1 MRALSLVA
9 VTAVLGLAACGSSSN
24 ATTSNKRAGARAAC
38 VKVGGSATTA
48 ASANASSTTATT
60 RSAPAAGPAAKQVIA
75 SGNASGQEPCARA
88 AGTVHG
94 AISITLRGT
103 SEPPQ
108 GATWSWRI
116 SCEKENGAAAG
127 TGAGQK
133 TLAMPGSETIT
144 LPSVSPA
151 KCVVSA
157 AAQLAGS
164 GDVHVSIVAPHKP
177 S

>member
-1 MRALSLVA
+1 VKA
-9 VTAVLGLAACGSSSN
+9 GSSSTAA
-24 ATTSNKRAGARAAC
+24 ATT
-38 VKVGGSATTA
+38 T
-48 ASANASSTTATT
+48 ASSTTATT
-60 RSAPAAGPAAKQVIA
+60 GSASSAGPASKQVIA

-88 AGTVHG
+88 AGTVDNP
-94 AISITLRGT
+94 ISITLRGT

-108 GATWSWRI
+108 DATWSWRI
-116 SCEKENGAAAG
+116 SCENENGAAAG

-133 TLAMPGSETIT
+133 TLAMPGVEAVT
-144 LPSVSPA
+144 LPSASPA

-157 AAQLAGS
+157 AAQLDGS